1 MAVGTACGS
10 GRLEYATG
18 VAIAQLGIEVA
29 TVFECIQ
36 IRGIED
42 AIRFT
47 ARPAT
52 DVAVVAVGLV
62 EQLLIARHH
71 HHHQRWLAL
80 LGVQRLLGDVVVAER
95 RLQRKNQRGQPG
107 QHGNPGP
114 GTQPGGRTEAKETTF
129 VVHGMKTVS
138 MTALAEASVGASLAR
153 AVTW

>member
-1 MAVGTACGS
+1 MAVGATRG
-10 GRLEYATG
+10 GRRLEYPARVG
-18 VAIAQLGIEVA
+18 IAELGIEVT

-36 IRGIED
+36 IGSIKNAVRL
-42 AIRFT
+42 AT
-47 ARPAT
+47 RPT
-52 DVAVVAVGLV
+52 TNVAVIAVGLV
-62 EQLLIARHH
+62 EQLLITRHH
-71 HHHQRWLAL
+71 HHHQRRLAL